1 MNTTITNPGIV
12 ALPPDAAYVDRQ
24 EAMKILGCSR
34 TTLATLVKKHKLPV
48 CRLTR
53 RPLYRKSDLV
63 NLLESHMSD
72 HKNKA
77 LQAAS

>member
-1 MNTTITNPGIV
+1 MDQNE
-12 ALPPDAAYVDRQ
+12 YVDRA
-24 EAMKILGCSR
+24 EAMTILGCSR

-53 RPLYRKSDLV
+53 RPRYRKADLI

-72 HKNKA
+72 QKNTSTK
-77 LQAAS
+77 AAS

>member
-1 MNTTITNPGIV
+1 MMQPE
-12 ALPPDAAYVDRQ
+12 YVDRT

-34 TTLATLVKKHKLPV
+34 TTLQTLIKKHKLPV

-53 RPLYRKSDLV
+53 RPRYRKADLV

-72 HKNKA
+72 FKKKA
-77 LQAAS
+77 SGAAS

>member
-1 MNTTITNPGIV
+1 MNTTITNPGSV
-12 ALPPDAAYVDRQ
+12 ASLPDVAYVDRQ
-24 EAMKILGCSR
+24 EAMRILGCSR

-53 RPLYRKSDLV
+53 RPLYRKSDLI

-72 HKNKA
+72 HKNKTMR
-77 LQAAS
+77 AAS

>member
-1 MNTTITNPGIV
+1 MDQV
-12 ALPPDAAYVDRQ
+12 EYLDRT

-53 RPLYRKSDLV
+53 RPRYRKTDIIDLI
-63 NLLESHMSD
+63 EAHMSD
-72 HKNKA
+72 HKKKA
-77 LQAAS
+77 SGAAS